1 MAGSLRGR
9 RIRRPGGYDLW
20 MTDTTDPKAAA
31 AVDEIRVAD
40 NPELSRY
47 EARIGEQVFGFVD
60 YELDPATDRIV
71 LVHTEVLPEAEG
83 KGVGSRLAKGTLED
97 VRARGLKMIVDCEF
111 IAAYLK
117 RHPREYEDLISR

>member
-1 MAGSLRGR
+1 
-9 RIRRPGGYDLW
+9 
-20 MTDTTDPKAAA
+20 MTDTTDSKAATPI
-31 AVDEIRVAD
+31 DEIRVAD

-60 YELDPATDRIV
+60 YELEPAASRIV
-71 LVHTEVLPEAEG
+71 LIHTEVLPEAEG

-97 VRARGLKMIVDCEF
+97 IRARGLKMIVDCEF

-117 RHPREYEDLISR
+117 RHPREYEDLLSR

>member
-1 MAGSLRGR
+1 
-9 RIRRPGGYDLW
+9 
-20 MTDTTDPKAAA
+20 MTDTTDPETAAP
-31 AVDEIRVAD
+31 VDEIIVAD

-47 EARIGEQVFGFVD
+47 EARIGERVFGFVD
-60 YELDPATDRIV
+60 YELDPTGDPII

-97 VRARGLKMIVDCEF
+97 IRARGLKMIVECEF

-117 RHPREYEDLISR
+117 RHPREYEDLLSR

>member
-1 MAGSLRGR
+1 
-9 RIRRPGGYDLW
+9 

-31 AVDEIRVAD
+31 ASTPVDEIRVTD

-47 EARIGEQVFGFVD
+47 EARIGEQVLGFVD
-60 YELDPATDRIV
+60 YELDPAGDRIV

-97 VRARGLKMIVDCEF
+97 VRARGLKMIVDCQF

-117 RHPREYEDLISR
+117 RHAGEYDDLINR

>member
-1 MAGSLRGR
+1 
-9 RIRRPGGYDLW
+9 
-20 MTDTTDPKAAA
+20 MTDTTDPKDATSATP
-31 AVDEIRVAD
+31 VDEIRVAD

-60 YELDPATDRIV
+60 YELDPSGGPIL

-117 RHPREYEDLISR
+117 RHPREYDDLLSR

>member
-1 MAGSLRGR
+1 
-9 RIRRPGGYDLW
+9 
-20 MTDTTDPKAAA
+20 MTDTTDPT
-31 AVDEIRVAD
+31 AVAPIDEIRVTD
-40 NPELSRY
+40 NQELSRY

-60 YELDPATDRIV
+60 YELDPAVDRIV

-111 IAAYLK
+111 IAAYVK
-117 RHPREYEDLISR
+117 RHSREYDDLLSR

>member
-1 MAGSLRGR
+1 
-9 RIRRPGGYDLW
+9 

-31 AVDEIRVAD
+31 ASTPVAEIRVTD

-60 YELDPATDRIV
+60 YELEPAADRIV

-117 RHPREYEDLISR
+117 RHPREYDDLLSR